1 MPYVAPLA
9 QWLEQR
15 PFKSWVQG
23 SSPWGGTQRIVRIN
37 QCTSNS
43 RSNFFG
49 NAALITSSDMGW
61 FLFLVDSRFL
71 GGMIGVVDQGKGIH
85 KNFRT
90 RAVELS

>member
-1 MPYVAPLA
+1 MY
-9 QWLEQR
+9 EQQ
-15 PFKSWVQG
+15 SLQL
-23 SSPWGGTQRIVRIN
+23 
-37 QCTSNS
+37 
-43 RSNFFG
+43 FG

-90 RAVELS
+90 RAVELSWRKQELI